1 MNCDRRWVFAAA
13 TLGYG
18 IYYVCRLSLSAAK
31 SGLVDSGVLSP
42 TQLGWIGSALFW
54 SYAVGKLANGFLA
67 DRVDL
72 RRFACI
78 GLLGTAAVNLAIG
91 LQTGFWLFL
100 VLWLLNGWFQSMG
113 APAFVV
119 SLVRMFRKQERGS
132 YYGIWSVSHHLGE
145 ATSFAVTAALVA
157 HFGWQAG
164 FFGASGIGL
173 AGAALLWIFF
183 RPPNCAEPVVA
194 AATSTWREQRA
205 VLAMPVVWEIALA
218 SSLMYV
224 ARYAINSW
232 GVFYLEKAKGL
243 STVHASL
250 AISVSSAA
258 GIVGTVAS
266 GWLSDRWFG
275 GDRCR
280 PALGMAAMST
290 VALLTLLL
298 VPPHHYFVYVGT
310 LAIFGSGIG
319 ALVCYLGGLMAVDLV
334 PPAAAGAALGM
345 VGIASYLG
353 AAIQDIVSG
362 YLIQSGM
369 AGSRPDGVVDLRTAA
384 ACWVAAIALST
395 VVIWR
400 ISRRARVIACG

>member
-1 MNCDRRWVFAAA
+1 MFRDRRWVFAAA

-42 TQLGWIGSALFW
+42 AQLGWIGSALFW
-54 SYAVGKLANGFLA
+54 SYAVGKFANGFLA

-72 RRFACI
+72 RRFASI

-91 LQTGFWLFL
+91 LKVGFWLFL
-100 VLWLLNGWFQSMG
+100 VLWLANGWLQSMG

-119 SLVRMFRKQERGS
+119 SLVRMFRQHERGS

-157 HFGWQAG
+157 HFGWRAG
-164 FFGASGIGL
+164 FFGAAGIGL
-173 AGAALLWIFF
+173 GGAALLWIFF
-183 RPPNCAEPVVA
+183 QPPARQEPMVA
-194 AATSTWREQRA
+194 KASTGREQRA

-218 SSLMYV
+218 SALMYV

-243 STVHASL
+243 SVVEASL

-258 GIVGTVAS
+258 GIVGTVSS
-266 GWLSDRWFG
+266 GWLSDRCFA

-280 PALGMAAMST
+280 PALIMGMAST
-290 VALLTLLL
+290 VSLLTLLL
-298 VPPHHYFVYVGT
+298 APPHQYGVYVGT
-310 LAIFGSGIG
+310 LVVFGSGIG

-334 PPAAAGAALGM
+334 PTAAAGAALGM

-353 AAIQDIVSG
+353 AAVQDIASG
-362 YLIQSGM
+362 YLIQSQIVG
-369 AGSRPDGVVDLRTAA
+369 ANPQGLLDLRAVA

-400 ISRRARVIACG
+400 ISRRARAVRA